1 MTIQEAA
8 MQQALH
14 DDCRKCVY
22 EVRRLREDFGY
33 ALWAAQK
40 CARDAHNLSHPE
52 YKEMRVD

>member
-1 MTIQEAA
+1 VTLQEAA

-14 DDCRKCVY
+14 DDCRKCVF

-52 YKEMRVD
+52 YKES